1 MTEENEL
8 KQSVIKAL
16 RGVHDPEIPINIYD
30 LGLVYDLE
38 IDDEAAVRI
47 NMTLTAPNCPVAEL
61 IVQQVTQAA
70 QDVEG
75 IRSVEVE
82 LVWEPKWEPDM
93 MSEAAKLE
101 MEFTGHVG
109 PAHLRKDKFSQLT
122 VGKTQKQKKK
132 PW

>member
-1 MTEENEL
+1 MSESL
-8 KQSVIKAL
+8 KDTIIKAL
-16 RGVHDPEIPINIYD
+16 RTVHDPEIPINVYD
-30 LGLVYDLE
+30 LGLIYDLE

-70 QDVEG
+70 QGVDGVS
-75 IRSVEVE
+75 SVEVE

-109 PAHLRKDKFSQLT
+109 PAHLRKDKFSNLT
-122 VGKTQKQKKK
+122 IGKSSKNK
-132 PW
+132 P